1 VGTNEILEFRPYRIS
16 VAERVLRREGRI
28 VPLTPKCFD
37 TLLVL
42 AKHGGSVVEKE
53 TLMRM
58 VWPDS
63 FVEEGNLAQNI
74 FTLRKALGET
84 PDGEQFIQTI
94 PKRGYRL
101 TVPVAGGNPA
111 ELVREVSVSH
121 PLPIDP
127 AIHRARSIS
136 LFSFPSG
143 AIPEICGG
151 STWTGVISGN

>member
-16 VAERVLRREGRI
+16 VAERVLPREGRI

-101 TVPVAGGNPA
+101 TVPVGSQPSLCGRSRS
-111 ELVREVSVSH
+111 LILCRSTQ
-121 PLPIDP
+121 
-127 AIHRARSIS
+127 RSIVR
-136 LFSFPSG
+136 G
-143 AIPEICGG
+143 AFRCFRFQAEQYPKFVAGRRG
-151 STWTGVISGN
+151 RA